1 MCTDAILDTICAC
14 YKVYKCNGLD
24 FISSGLSDKDHTL
37 RKVRTD
43 RSHSRDRDK
52 LHGVKSPAGSE
63 PGKGK
68 GKGPGV
74 KKVPNKSS
82 SASSSAATGK
92 VTQTKTKGMSDHK
105 NRAQTMKNVLYTLLH
120 QIATHQ
126 IFVNTFLLRQFLFCY
141 SHKIILASL
150 FELLCIFIA
159 NVINIW

>member
-1 MCTDAILDTICAC
+1 MCVRRIITTSLCALC
-14 YKVYKCNGLD
+14 TVYKCNGLD
-24 FISSGLSDKDHTL
+24 FISSGLLEKDHTL

-82 SASSSAATGK
+82 ASASSSAATGK
-92 VTQTKTKGMSDHK
+92 TVTQTKTKGMSDHQT
-105 NRAQTMKNVLYTLLH
+105 RAQAKKMLYTPSHLL
-120 QIATHQ
+120 ATSPNICQ
-126 IFVNTFLLRQFLFCY
+126 DIREVFFCNKF
-141 SHKIILASL
+141 SFWHSQTDTLASL
-150 FELLCIFIA
+150 CRLCIM
-159 NVINIW
+159 

>member
-1 MCTDAILDTICAC
+1 MCVRHIITASLCALC
-14 YKVYKCNGLD
+14 TVYKCNGLD
-24 FISSGLSDKDHTL
+24 FISSGLFDKDHTL

-82 SASSSAATGK
+82 ASASSSAATGK
-92 VTQTKTKGMSDHK
+92 TVTQTKTKGMSDYQT
-105 NRAQTMKNVLYTLLH
+105 RAQTKKMLCSVSPFSYVTKYLSRHPGVFCNKFSFCHSQRDTL
-120 QIATHQ
+120 A
-126 IFVNTFLLRQFLFCY
+126 
-141 SHKIILASL
+141 
-150 FELLCIFIA
+150 LLCRLCIL
-159 NVINIW
+159 